1 MRSVSLLPL
10 VLMFA
15 ACGVEPAV
23 PVATLAVQGAAI
35 DGSEDPLPVAEPEPV
50 VKSEPL
56 AIAVAELAAGETA
69 PDALD
74 ASSSAPAPDAD
85 ASKDEDVAALEEE
98 QAPEP
103 DGPRAIT
110 YRDLTLIDF
119 DVDAMLDAMLFPED
133 YVDEE
138 DDELEFPAELKAL
151 DGKEISIV
159 GYMIPG
165 EMDQGNVRDFML
177 VRDLLG
183 CCFGGTPMPDEW
195 IDVTMVEGAT
205 AEYRP
210 YLPMRVTGILTLG
223 GEQDEAGF
231 ALGVYRLKGSV
242 VVVED

>member
-1 MRSVSLLPL
+1 MRIAPALSLL
-10 VLMFA
+10 LMLA
-15 ACGVEPAV
+15 ACGDEPAA
-23 PVATLAVQGAAI
+23 PIATLAVQGAAI
-35 DGSEDPLPVAEPEPV
+35 DGSEDPVPVAEPEPTPV
-50 VKSEPL
+50 MEGEPL
-56 AIAVAELAAGETA
+56 AIAVAEAEPGAAETVG
-69 PDALD
+69 D

-85 ASKDEDVAALEEE
+85 ESGAIAALEEE

-119 DVDAMLDAMLFPED
+119 DVDAMLDAMLFPDD

-138 DDELEFPAELKAL
+138 DDDLEFPAELKAL

-165 EMDQGNVRDFML
+165 EMEQGNVRDFML

-195 IDVTMVEGAT
+195 IDVTMVEGAA